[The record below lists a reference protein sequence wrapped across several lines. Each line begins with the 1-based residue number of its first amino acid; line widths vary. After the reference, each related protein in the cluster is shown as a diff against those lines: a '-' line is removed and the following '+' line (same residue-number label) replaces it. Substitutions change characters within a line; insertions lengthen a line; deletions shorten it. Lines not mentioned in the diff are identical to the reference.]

1 MTIHERNI
9 EGGTFEAAAN
19 ITPLLFEGEH
29 LVRQTMIGDEIWFV
43 AADICRA
50 LEIGNPTMAIAR
62 LDDDEKRI
70 CNLNTLNTNEGIAG
84 NPNVSIV
91 SEPGAYRLVFTS
103 RKPVAERFKRWLAHE
118 VIPAIRKTGGYNAEP
133 EVTSIPEKDET
144 SDNEN
149 VSLRHITE
157 CRQTFGTQ
165 AAGQLWFKLGL
176 PVVPAMLQDP
186 RQMTIFDY
194 SAIKTPLA
202 S

>member
-1 MTIHERNI
+1 MTIHENTI
-9 EGGTFEAAAN
+9 SGEKVNVTAEIN
-19 ITPLLFEGEH
+19 PLLFEDEH
-29 LVRQTMIGDEIWFV
+29 LVRQTMIGGDIWFV

-62 LDDDEKRI
+62 LDDDEKRM
-70 CNLNTLNTNEGIAG
+70 CNLNTLNTTEGIAG
-84 NPNVSIV
+84 NPNASIV
-91 SEPGAYRLVFTS
+91 SEAGVYRLVFTS

-118 VIPAIRKTGGYNAEP
+118 VIPAIRKTGGYNAKP
-133 EVTSIPEKDET
+133 ATSAIPEKDET